1 MNRTRLILILTTVC
15 LLLSSIGCGSG
26 GSTIETPAGEM
37 NFSAADLGSD
47 WSLQLDQSLD
57 EIPGL
62 SEEKAARDASLRTFA
77 TQDGRTIASQVLTVK
92 TVAGAENSMA
102 EGFAEPT
109 IAELKAQ
116 LPGITFEQLASPTVG
131 DETVLV
137 GGNISELG
145 LNVYVLT
152 FRKSNVIAMIFLL
165 GPETFASEASTAD
178 YGRKLEAKIQ

>member
-1 MNRTRLILILTTVC
+1 MNRTRLILSLMTVC

-26 GSTIETPAGEM
+26 GSAIETPAGEM

-57 EIPGL
+57 EIQGV
-62 SEEKAARDASLRTFA
+62 SEEKAALDASLRTFA
-77 TQDGRTIASQVLTVK
+77 TQDGRTLASQVLTVK
-92 TVAGAENSMA
+92 TVTGAKNSMA

-109 IAELKAQ
+109 IAQLKAQ
-116 LPGITFEQLASPTVG
+116 LPGVGFEELTSPSIG
-131 DETVLV
+131 EEAVLV
-137 GGNISELG
+137 GGTVSELG

-165 GPETFASEASTAD
+165 GPEAFASEASTAD